1 MLDITDVTKEEN
13 NSTYCTAVCTENIL
27 LYVVQLLYLTIPFSQ
42 KLKRHLTIPRKFLM
56 AELFPA
62 ESIYIKTTTT
72 KQIAQL
78 RKATRLVA

>member
-13 NSTYCTAVCTENIL
+13 NSTYCTAVRTENIL
-27 LYVVQLLYLTIPFSQ
+27 LYIVQLLYLTIPFSQ

-62 ESIYIKTTTT
+62 ESIYIK
-72 KQIAQL
+72 QQQQN
-78 RKATRLVA
+78 RLLSLGRQHD